1 MKNFFH
7 NAIPN
12 LFTFANLLSGFLGLC
27 LAVLGSLEAAAY
39 CVLLGIF
46 FDFFD
51 GFFARILKSSS
62 ELGKQLD
69 SFADLVTAGLVPAV
83 VMMQIWCRV
92 LGVSFVDTI
101 TFKTGY
107 FLPFLPLLIGVAS
120 AYRLAKF
127 NLDTRQ
133 STSFIGLPTPANAL
147 WIVALPFLLTSEN
160 PFSNLLHSPYFLGV
174 LTFLGIFLLNA
185 PIPLFA
191 LKFKNFNV
199 KENIV
204 RYLFL
209 LFSIVCFLWL
219 KILAFPLVIFV
230 YVLVSVFNHL
240 FLAKSDVI

>member
-1 MKNFFH
+1 MKNFFR

-51 GFFARILKSSS
+51 GFFARLLKSSS

-92 LGVSFVDTI
+92 LGVSLVDTI

-120 AYRLAKF
+120 AYRLANF

-160 PFSNLLHSPYFLGV
+160 PFS
-174 LTFLGIFLLNA
+174 
-185 PIPLFA
+185 
-191 LKFKNFNV
+191 KFVAFT
-199 KENIV
+199 
-204 RYLFL
+204 L
-209 LFSIVCFLWL
+209 LFRSAYFFWYFFAQRPHTPFCV
-219 KILAFPLVIFV
+219 KV
-230 YVLVSVFNHL
+230 
-240 FLAKSDVI
+240 